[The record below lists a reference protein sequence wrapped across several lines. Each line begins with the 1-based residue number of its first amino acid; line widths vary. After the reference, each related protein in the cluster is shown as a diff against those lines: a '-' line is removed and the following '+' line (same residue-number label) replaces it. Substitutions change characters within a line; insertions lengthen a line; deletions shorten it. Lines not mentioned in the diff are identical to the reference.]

1 MQKNQTFFKRKK
13 EWKKERVQPDIKICY
28 ETVLKPYKIG
38 TNVDQL
44 IKIPTMCHS
53 QKYMD

>member
-13 EWKKERVQPDIKICY
+13 WKKERVQPDIKICY

-38 TNVDQL
+38 TKVDQL